1 LTTAPTAFT
10 NTSPY
15 KVNEQYCLSSN
26 LELTG
31 TSDTSGLSSTITAW
45 SDGYKAKISL
55 SLEVILPGAAGGWRG
70 ICMVYYTSQYVMD
83 NTNGSI
89 CFAAQV
95 NSATGSGPADYGAG
109 YLMSV
114 SSSTWQP
121 PADKASLQPSSSSL
135 TGGKYD
141 IVYAPASTT
150 AYMYTESYYATV
162 TWY

>member
-10 NTSPY
+10 NSSPY

-55 SLEVILPGAAGGWRG
+55 SLEVILPGAKGGWRG

-95 NSATGSGPADYGAG
+95 DSVTGSGPADYGAG